1 MKRNILNEIEDIK
14 YLFNYDRGRII
25 SEQELFNGE
34 KIDLDEFELNVDAD
48 LTAMDEEIYEDEN
61 EFDLVMDDYSD
72 ALPSFDSEGM
82 FKGMSEPNG
91 DMDNRTPKER
101 EIDMRNIDMELDEM
115 DVPVMLPGTKE
126 KERTITTPG
135 IKPGKNPKTPYS
147 PKPGPKK
154 NPKAKS
160 DKMPDWLS
168 FDELGIE
175 FE

>member
-1 MKRNILNEIEDIK
+1 MKRNILNEIEEIK

-25 SEQELFNGE
+25 SEQELFHGE
-34 KIDLDEFELNVDAD
+34 KIDLDELELNVDSD
-48 LTAMDEEIYEDEN
+48 LTSVDEEIYEEE
-61 EFDLVMDDYSD
+61 EF
-72 ALPSFDSEGM
+72 
-82 FKGMSEPNG
+82 
-91 DMDNRTPKER
+91 
-101 EIDMRNIDMELDEM
+101 

-135 IKPGKNPKTPYS
+135 IKPGTKPKTPYS

-154 NPKAKS
+154 NPKAEKG
-160 DKMPDWLS
+160 DMPDWLS

>member
-34 KIDLDEFELNVDAD
+34 KIDLDEFELNVDDD
-48 LTAMDEEIYEDEN
+48 LTAIDEEIYEDEN
-61 EFDLVMDDYSD
+61 EFDLDMDDYSD
-72 ALPSFDSEGM
+72 ELPSFDSEGM
-82 FKGMSEPNG
+82 FKGMSKPNG
-91 DMDNRTPKER
+91 
-101 EIDMRNIDMELDEM
+101 DMELDEM

-135 IKPGKNPKTPYS
+135 IKPGKKPGTPYS